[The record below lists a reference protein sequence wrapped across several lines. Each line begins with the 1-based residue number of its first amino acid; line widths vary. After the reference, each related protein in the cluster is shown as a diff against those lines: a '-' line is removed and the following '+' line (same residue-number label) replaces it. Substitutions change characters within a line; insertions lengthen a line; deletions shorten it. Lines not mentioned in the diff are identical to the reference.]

1 MLDFVFIFLIF
12 LETFLTI
19 LCVRK
24 IILVEKKVLVIEKS
38 IATQGNL
45 AIIALK
51 RFRKSL
57 EKINKVIAFLKNKK
71 FLRIKQILTFAFQVA
86 EIVILIRSF
95 KFKKGFKINTKN
107 ILKLLYT
114 QAFRKLLQKVFFVLK
129 SCFV

>member
-38 IATQGNL
+38 IAKQGNL
-45 AIIALK
+45 AIVALR

-86 EIVILIRSF
+86 QIVILIRSF

-107 ILKLLYT
+107 ILKLLYA
-114 QAFRKLLQKVFFVLK
+114 QAFRKLLQKVFFVVK